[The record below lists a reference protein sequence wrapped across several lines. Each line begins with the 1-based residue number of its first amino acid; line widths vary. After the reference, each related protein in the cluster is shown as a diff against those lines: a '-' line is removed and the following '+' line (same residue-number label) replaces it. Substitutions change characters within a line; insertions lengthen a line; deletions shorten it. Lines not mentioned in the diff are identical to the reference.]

1 MANVLKIKVIAEG
14 VETREQME
22 FLRRHGCDITQGYY
36 CSRPLAVETFTD
48 LLRDWDVLN
57 TGKCSFGK

>member
-1 MANVLKIKVIAEG
+1 
-14 VETREQME
+14 ME